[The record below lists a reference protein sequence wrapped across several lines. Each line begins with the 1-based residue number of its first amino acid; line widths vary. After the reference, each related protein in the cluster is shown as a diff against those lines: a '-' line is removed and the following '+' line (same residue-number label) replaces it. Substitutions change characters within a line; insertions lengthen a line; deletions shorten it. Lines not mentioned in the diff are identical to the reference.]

1 MKRSPIKQTIIM
13 VLHTL
18 NHTGKISS
26 YATKMNIMFKSF
38 IVCKSS
44 LHGEQWDGLGM
55 VHLRVSLE
63 YTYSYEPMFY

>member
-1 MKRSPIKQTIIM
+1 MKRSTVKQTIIRI
-13 VLHTL
+13 LHIL

-44 LHGEQWDGLGM
+44 FHGGQWDGLGM
-55 VHLRVSLE
+55 VHLRVC
-63 YTYSYEPMFY
+63 T